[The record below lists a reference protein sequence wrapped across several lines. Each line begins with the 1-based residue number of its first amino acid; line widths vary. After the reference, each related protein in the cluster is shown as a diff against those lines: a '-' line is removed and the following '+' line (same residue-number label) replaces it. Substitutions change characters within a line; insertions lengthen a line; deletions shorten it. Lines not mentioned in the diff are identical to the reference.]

1 MIKLASLLMF
11 LQPAAGEL
19 QFVVGLMYA
28 GDIPPIRLPYP
39 NDLNELELDIYPRGI
54 GRLTE
59 VGVKRVY
66 ELGRWLRR
74 RYVTDHQ
81 LIPPNYSMPER
92 LRPLTDTCDRFER
105 ETRFEEEEFR
115 EQFDAENVEWY
126 ERLEED
132 TGFSRFNSKNVET
145 LFDVE
150 KEIAQGLPQPAW
162 LNQSHNGVTVLDWIR
177 ESFRKLAVF
186 KVASEKRARFA

>member
-1 MIKLASLLMF
+1 M
-11 LQPAAGEL
+11 
-19 QFVVGLMYA
+19 
-28 GDIPPIRLPYP
+28 
-39 NDLNELELDIYPRGI
+39 
-54 GRLTE
+54 
-59 VGVKRVY
+59 
-66 ELGRWLRR
+66 
-74 RYVTDHQ
+74 
-81 LIPPNYSMPER
+81 R

-186 KVASEKRARFA
+186 KVASEKGLASQLVCC